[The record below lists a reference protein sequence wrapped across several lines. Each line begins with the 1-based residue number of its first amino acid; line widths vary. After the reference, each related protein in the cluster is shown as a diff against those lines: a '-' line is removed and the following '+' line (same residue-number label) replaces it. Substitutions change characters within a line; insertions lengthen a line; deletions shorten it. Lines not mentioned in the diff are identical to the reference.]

1 MNNNRGWG
9 LRNEL
14 WICFAMILFF
24 AVAVILINKVF
35 TSMDDSSIVKKNDEI
50 NEEVI
55 KKDDDISSN
64 IDNNKSEIKEVEQE
78 KNVNVV
84 NYSILEDK
92 LVGAGSKYANKYL
105 TNENNDSVKVVTVV
119 RLQTESLLDTLK
131 INDVECSGYIK
142 IEKSNDNFKYYPY
155 LSCGSVYQTT
165 DYDVNFD
172 NTDL

>member
-35 TSMDDSSIVKKNDEI
+35 TSMDDNSIVKKNDEI

-55 KKDDDISSN
+55 KKDDDISSSTN
-64 IDNNKSEIKEVEQE
+64 SDKTEIIDNKEKEEI
-78 KNVNVV
+78 NTI
-84 NYSILEDK
+84 NYSNLEDK
-92 LVGAGSKYANKYL
+92 LVVAGSKYASKYL
-105 TNENNDSVKVVTVV
+105 TNENNNSTKIVTVV
-119 RLQTESLLDTLK
+119 RLQTEGLLKSLN
-131 INDVECSGYIK
+131 INETECSGYIK
-142 IEKSNDNFKYYPY
+142 IEYNNDNFKYYPY
-155 LSCGSVYQTT
+155 IKCGSLYQTT
-165 DYDVNFD
+165 GYDENLD